1 MTRSGSAGTRSGGYH
16 HGRFHRGMSSLA
28 FVPAYYVAESC
39 DPATDPYC
47 NPHSGSVVGN
57 EGQPD
62 QDTGD
67 VAYYALEFTP
77 DFDPEWAQLMGT
89 SPFAGDESML
99 NVAGNAAGLL
109 SLGRKALML
118 GGIGALGYGA
128 WKLTRPTKGV
138 KL

>member
-1 MTRSGSAGTRSGGYH
+1 
-16 HGRFHRGMSSLA
+16 MSSLA
-28 FVPAYYVAESC
+28 FVPAYYVVESC

-47 NPHSGSVVGN
+47 DPHSGSVVGN

-62 QDTGD
+62 PDTGD
-67 VAYYALEFTP
+67 VSYYALEFTP
-77 DFDPEWAQLMGT
+77 IFDPEWAQLTGS
-89 SPFAGDESML
+89 SPFAGEEGGVL
-99 NVAGNAAGLL
+99 NAAGNAAGLL

-128 WKLTRPTKGV
+128 WKLTHPTKGV